1 MAYQPHSSMTVSAA
15 FVADV
20 DSWLRRVGRVGRLLF
35 PLLPLYSFMHRSIL
49 LSSSRSCLYDCSP
62 VPTIICGCLPCR
74 SVDSRHFHVAFAC
87 ISVAEIRMAYCTRSR
102 DELTIQLYVAYTPVT
117 LWKAGLVW
125 IVIPCLYPQLF
136 ICPIILYYSLLPV
149 SLPLLFPFLSPM
161 FLYHHIPGLPQ
172 FPLFPIILLSPP
184 FPSLSRLSLPQFR
197 RDDRLHVCHDDCV
210 CGPGGLHQ
218 HYDGEQ
224 RRR

>member
-1 MAYQPHSSMTVSAA
+1 M
-15 FVADV
+15 
-20 DSWLRRVGRVGRLLF
+20 GRLLF
-35 PLLPLYSFMHRSIL
+35 PLLPVYSFMHRSIL

-87 ISVAEIRMAYCTRSR
+87 ISVAEIRTSYCTHSS

-117 LWKAGLVW
+117 IWKPGLIW

-136 ICPIILYYSLLPV
+136 ICHIILYYSLLPISHPFSSPFSPRCSCITISPV
-149 SLPLLFPFLSPM
+149 FLNFPSSPLSSFPLLFP
-161 FLYHHIPGLPQ
+161 H
-172 FPLFPIILLSPP
+172 
-184 FPSLSRLSLPQFR
+184 SLVFLPQFR